1 MAQKEVLRE
10 RISSL
15 VKSRPS
21 RKIVDDLRSE
31 SNASSHESSRA
42 CGVLEVKSLIQPQ
55 ACPSISPSKD
65 SDANRKKE
73 SIAKESNKYVEDRD
87 EKKDGI
93 ESPKHNSFLG
103 DSSGL
108 LGSSAASQLE
118 EDSAHS
124 NSFSDSG
131 GEEDKNQQASL
142 FRKVSSSKAD

>member
-15 VKSRPS
+15 VKSKPS

-31 SNASSHESSRA
+31 SNASSHESRA

-118 EDSAHS
+118 ADSADS
-124 NSFSDSG
+124 NSVSESG